1 MRKTLLVVILMATA
15 ACGPYHFPGP
25 GNETG
30 TVSGQVI
37 SFGCGGPVQPA
48 DRPCLAKPMSDCPAQ
63 PSNGQ
68 CASRPIPGLGLIFT
82 DGNTSFIAKTD
93 SAGAYSIKL
102 PVGTWKVSTTS
113 IVRIVS
119 GPQTLDVTVGA
130 AIVANYVVD
139 TGIRAA
145 A

>member
-1 MRKTLLVVILMATA
+1 MRKTLLVVILVATT
-15 ACGPYHFPGP
+15 ACGAYHFPGP

-48 DRPCLAKPMSDCPAQ
+48 DRPCLAKPTSDCPAE

-68 CASRPIPGLGLIFT
+68 CGKLPIPGLALVFT
-82 DGNTSFIAKTD
+82 DGDTSFIAKTD
-93 SAGAYSIKL
+93 SGGAYSIEL
-102 PVGTWKVSTTS
+102 PVGRWKVSTANLG
-113 IVRIVS
+113 RIIS
-119 GPQTLDVTVGA
+119 GPPTVEVTAGA
-130 AIVANYVVD
+130 SLVANYVVD